1 MALGLTRL
9 AFAGAGLIA
18 AASIGA
24 GCGPIRSSSTIVD
37 ASAELAAAE
46 TALGRDHSPYEM
58 IAAEAYLHKA
68 REEESYSDF
77 EVAEKLAK
85 KSRDCARVAR
95 VRAERQTRKDI
106 GVADA
111 VTQTEARCYAGPPGE
126 RPVQGLDVPDSGKP
140 GPAAAKPA
148 AKPADGKKAD
158 AKKPAAPTPA
168 GEAKPKKVV
177 KPREDEPDDPLP
189 EGE

>member
-1 MALGLTRL
+1 MALGQARL
-9 AFAGAGLIA
+9 VLALVGVTA
-18 AASIGA
+18 AALAGT

-46 TALGRDHSPYEM
+46 TALGRAHSPYEM

-77 EVAEKLAK
+77 EVAENLAR

-106 GVADA
+106 GVAESG
-111 VTQTEARCYAGPPGE
+111 TKTEARCYAGPPGE
-126 RPVQGLDVPDSGKP
+126 RPVQGLDVVET
-140 GPAAAKPA
+140 AKPA
-148 AKPADGKKAD
+148 AV
-158 AKKPAAPTPA
+158 AAPTPA
-168 GEAKPKKVV
+168 SATKKKADPAPAPAAKTKKVV